1 MNKLPMF
8 LFQKRM
14 QIRFYQ
20 NFHHIQQTKKMKRI
34 SRLIEKGIIHV
45 LIAMMSIILVLA
57 TIELGYYLIRNIVFS
72 DYLLIDL
79 DDLMDLFGVFLL
91 ILIGIELLD
100 TIKVYLKEKQ
110 VHVEVVVLV
119 AIIAMAR
126 KIVVLKVEQFSGEII
141 IGIAVLVLA
150 LAIAYYLIKRAGL
163 MICNVEEEEDDE
175 KPKTKKPNEKTDR

>member
-1 MNKLPMF
+1 M
-8 LFQKRM
+8 
-14 QIRFYQ
+14 
-20 NFHHIQQTKKMKRI
+20 KKI

-45 LIAMMSIILVLA
+45 LIAMMSIILILA
-57 TIELGYYLIRNIVFS
+57 TIELGYYLIRNIAFS
-72 DYLLIDL
+72 DYLLVDL

-126 KIVVLKVEQFSGEII
+126 KIVVLKVEEFSGEII

-163 MICNVEEEEDDE
+163 MICNVGEEDEIDK
-175 KPKTKKPNEKTDR
+175 KPKTKKSKEKTDR